1 MRASQRTPAAISAA
15 TPKAASWWVRF
26 PNVTA
31 QKAAL
36 AWPLGKLVVVG
47 VRRLWGR
54 SPPMVGRPRLN
65 SHKSSTQQFLG
76 NVNDIIQAFTNFHSI
91 DPGFFHGSFSPATG
105 MYLRFYNGKVAAIKC
120 FDLAIRFFCFV
131 YGTAGKSFLHELL
144 FPVAQGSDIDMRGI
158 AEGVWM
164 TGMTYLQVRHASIRK
179 NPPYLL
185 KYRPRIRQVLKQI
198 EGRNQITSGRVER
211 KASLNIRHDQ
221 STADFI
227 LTL

>member
-1 MRASQRTPAAISAA
+1 MLVMVRAVSVDRWSTQYDSQNRRSFLAICL
-15 TPKAASWWVRF
+15 F
-26 PNVTA
+26 P
-31 QKAAL
+31 QYE
-36 AWPLGKLVVVG
+36 LVVCW
-47 VRRLWGR
+47 RPNH
-54 SPPMVGRPRLN
+54 SPFSQA
-65 SHKSSTQQFLG
+65 SHQGLKPLHYPFGLSEFG
-76 NVNDIIQAFTNFHSI
+76 
-91 DPGFFHGSFSPATG
+91 
-105 MYLRFYNGKVAAIKC
+105 
-120 FDLAIRFFCFV
+120 FV
-131 YGTAGKSFLHELL
+131 YPLPGKSFLLELL